1 MLDDDTK
8 TPLALETARRLHALG
23 WSPLPL
29 PQQAKKDPPAG
40 FTGYAGRYPTAQNI
54 ERWKWSGNICI
65 RMPPDVIGVDVDI
78 YHDGEVGLNELEVAH
93 GKLPHTVWSTSREDG
108 SGIALFRVP
117 AGTTLAGNPR
127 KGIELIQAHHRYAVV
142 HPSIHP
148 EGRLYQWIDEQSNE
162 FIDFP
167 PPPDELP
174 DLPWGWVT
182 GLAVTK
188 TAAACA
194 ASPVVVRE
202 FIDTA
207 ISKTFG
213 PALKGVENKLANYE
227 GSRHDT
233 LVKMACWALTEAAAG
248 LYPASEALEVLD
260 RWWNLV
266 MDDPARRDGGEFG
279 DVVCWAVAQ
288 VRTRDEEVEAI
299 RLEHTR
305 GLDALIAPGARGV
318 DQGVSDKAPDE
329 DANVRE
335 VLATGEIRPSSS
347 VNLPDEFWNAR
358 PSLQH
363 IRQAAHSRVRSADA
377 VLAFTLARAA
387 ALIPPTVRLPAITG
401 GQASLNFLAGIIS
414 SSGGGKSSAGAVARD
429 LVPIER
435 ADVIA
440 DIPLG
445 SGEGMTELFFE
456 MISEEGP
463 DGKQRKVKRQVK
475 KGAFIYLDEGQ
486 ALAEMGGRK
495 GATLL
500 PTLRAAWSGE
510 VIGQSNA
517 SIDTHRV
524 LRAHT
529 YRLAIAVGFQYEYAA
544 SLIDDAPGGTPQR
557 FVFAAATDP
566 SVPDEAPEWPG
577 ELYIDIPPIISTGT
591 VIEFD
596 PDIATEIRTRA
607 RMAVRGQY
615 EPDPLDSHA
624 DLIRMKLAALL
635 AILDG
640 RLDVGTEDWA
650 LAGQV
655 QKTSNVVRSAIIE
668 RARQQRAREEAFRSS
683 TMANREV
690 VVAETKEHRAL
701 VNGARAIGRKVHRAG
716 GVPVS
721 IRELRHAVKSS
732 DRQLAEFDEMI
743 QHALDLRWITP
754 VLDGFAKGEGQP
766 S

>member
-1 MLDDDTK
+1 LTVLDDDTT
-8 TPLALETARRLHALG
+8 TPVALETARHLHDLG

-29 PQQAKKDPPAG
+29 PPRAKTEPPSG
-40 FTGYAGRYPTAQNI
+40 YTGYAGKYPTARDI
-54 ERWKWSGNICI
+54 EQWDARGLWSGNICI
-65 RMPPDVIGVDVDI
+65 RMPADVIGVDVDV
-78 YHDGEVGLNELEVAH
+78 YHDGDVGLADLEAAH
-93 GKLPHTVWSTSREDG
+93 GKLPTTVWSTSREDG

-127 KGIELIQAHHRYAVV
+127 KGVELIQAHHRYMVV
-142 HPSIHP
+142 FPSIHP
-148 EGRLYQWIDEQSNE
+148 EGRLYQWVDEQSGE
-162 FIDFP
+162 LIDAP

-188 TAAACA
+188 TAAAA
-194 ASPVVVRE
+194 AANPTDVRE
-202 FIDTA
+202 FIDAA

-213 PALKGVENKLANYE
+213 AALKGVENKLANYQ

-233 LVKMACWALTEAAAG
+233 LVKMTCWALTEAAAG
-248 LYPASEALEVLD
+248 LYPASEALEVLE
-260 RWWNLV
+260 RWWIKV
-266 MDDPARRDGGEFG
+266 MDDARRRDGGEFG

-288 VRTRDEEVEAI
+288 VRNRGDEVERI
-299 RLEHTR
+299 RLEHTK
-305 GLDALIAPGARGV
+305 GLDALITQADNHHV
-318 DQGVSDKAPDE
+318 DGTASTAGINPE
-329 DANVRE
+329 
-335 VLATGEIRPSSS
+335 TGEKVHSA

-363 IRQAAHSRVRSADA
+363 IRQAAHARVRSADA

-387 ALIPPTVRLPAITG
+387 ALVPPTVKLPAITG

-414 SSGGGKSSAGAVARD
+414 SSGGGKSSAGAVALE
-429 LVPIER
+429 LVPIDRE
-435 ADVIA
+435 DVIA
-440 DIPLG
+440 DVPLG

-456 MISEEGP
+456 MVSEEGP

-517 SIDTHRV
+517 SVETHRV
-524 LRAHT
+524 LRRHS

-544 SLIDDAPGGTPQR
+544 ALIDDAPGGTPQR
-557 FVFAAATDP
+557 FVFATATDP

-577 ELYIDIPPIISTGT
+577 ELHIDIPPIISTGT
-591 VIEFD
+591 VVEFD
-596 PDIATEIRTRA
+596 DEVATGIRTRA

-624 DLIRMKLAALL
+624 DLVRMKVAALL

-640 RLDVGTEDWA
+640 RLYVSVEDWS

-655 QKTSNVVRSAIIE
+655 QRTSNVVRATIIE
-668 RARQQRAREEAFRSS
+668 RARQQRAREEAIRSS
-683 TMANREV
+683 AMANRETV
-690 VVAETKEHRAL
+690 VSETKETRAL
-701 VNGARAIGRKVHRAG
+701 ANGARAIGRKAHRSDG
-716 GVPVS
+716 TPLSV
-721 IRELRHAVKSS
+721 RELRSAVKGT
-732 DRQLAEFDEMI
+732 DKQLAEFDEML
-743 QHALDLRWITP
+743 QYALERKWITP
-754 VLDGFAKGEGQP
+754 LLDGFTKGEGQP